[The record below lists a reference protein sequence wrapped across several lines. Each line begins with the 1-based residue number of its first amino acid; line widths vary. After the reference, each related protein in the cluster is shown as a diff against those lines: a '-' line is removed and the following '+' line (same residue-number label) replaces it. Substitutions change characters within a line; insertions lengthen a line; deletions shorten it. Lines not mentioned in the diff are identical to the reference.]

1 MSKTETNSA
10 PFSYDGLDRVIH
22 EKARL
27 GLLTSLMAHPR
38 GLAFAD
44 LKQLCGLTDGNLSR
58 HLQVL
63 QEAGLVEVTKGYEGN
78 RPHTS
83 CRLTKIGRR
92 RFLDYLAVL
101 ERLVRDAARAAGKQ
115 DARCKQARHPF
126 GLIFAPFFERKLCDA
141 KQSLS
146 SPKLHVGIIMDG
158 NGRWAT
164 RRGLSRLRGHE
175 AGVEAIRRV
184 VEAAPQQGVGTLT
197 LYAFSSDNWRR
208 PRAEVTALMALLR
221 FYLASEVESLVRN
234 GVRLTV
240 IGRRDRLPDG
250 IATAIGRAEAATA
263 QGDVLHLR
271 IAVDYSARDA
281 ILNAVAKA
289 ANVGHLTREI
299 FSELVTGEA
308 GLRDVDL
315 VIRTSGEK
323 RLSDFLLWES
333 AYAELHFTER
343 MWPDFGREDLAEA
356 LASFH
361 RRERRF
367 GGLQPV
373 SPERAPEPA

>member
-1 MSKTETNSA
+1 MQS
-10 PFSYDGLDRVIH
+10 
-22 EKARL
+22 
-27 GLLTSLMAHPR
+27 
-38 GLAFAD
+38 
-44 LKQLCGLTDGNLSR
+44 NLSSK
-58 HLQVL
+58 LQ
-63 QEAGLVEVTKGYEGN
+63 
-78 RPHTS
+78 
-83 CRLTKIGRR
+83 
-92 RFLDYLAVL
+92 
-101 ERLVRDAARAAGKQ
+101 
-115 DARCKQARHPF
+115 
-126 GLIFAPFFERKLCDA
+126 
-141 KQSLS
+141 
-146 SPKLHVGIIMDG
+146 PKLHVGIIMDG

-164 RRGLSRLRGHE
+164 RRQLSRLRGHE

-184 VEAAPQQGVGTLT
+184 VEAAPDQGVGTLT

-208 PRAEVTALMALLR
+208 PKAEVSALMTLLR

-240 IGRRDRLPDG
+240 IGRRDRLPNG
-250 IATAIGRAEAATA
+250 IADAIGRAEAATA
-263 QGDVLHLR
+263 KGCVLHLR

-281 ILNAVAKA
+281 ILNAAAKA
-289 ANVGHLTREI
+289 AGIGDLTREK

-308 GLRDVDL
+308 ALRDVDL

-343 MWPDFGREDLAEA
+343 MWPDFGRDDLAEA

-361 RRERRF
+361 GRERRF

-373 SPERAPEPA
+373 SPELAPEAAL